1 MSQSAL
7 SKELS
12 ASLLL
17 DPAVVADPYAFYR
30 RLVAETPVWRIPGTD
45 IVLVTSFAAV
55 TEAANRVAD
64 FSSTLHGIVYRADDG
79 TPAVMPFDTG
89 GMDAL
94 ATADPPVHSRHR
106 GAVFP
111 ELVARRMAT
120 MRPDVEQLAEN
131 HIDACLARG
140 HVEFMHD
147 VANAVPIRVVT
158 DLIGFANADPD
169 MLLTAAFESTATM
182 AGTQTRDEVG
192 VRMGNSMLSLGW
204 ITDQVS
210 ASTPDTPGLL
220 GATATAIASGDL
232 TELEAIVIIQTL
244 LSAGGES
251 TTSLLG
257 NAVAQLATDE
267 AFQTQ
272 LREKPELVTPFV
284 EEMLRL
290 ESPFRYHLRHAT
302 QDTELLGT
310 PVPAGATV
318 LLMWGAANR
327 DPAVYEHP
335 DEVVLDRASP
345 RHHLGFGRGIHLCVG
360 APLARLEADVVLRC
374 VLART
379 ASFALDPSDPPERES
394 SLMVRRFRRLPL
406 VVSAA

>member
-1 MSQSAL
+1 M
-7 SKELS
+7 
-12 ASLLL
+12 LL
-17 DPAVVADPYAFYR
+17 DSEVVADPYPFYR
-30 RLVAETPVWRIPGTD
+30 RLVAEAPVWRIPGTD

-64 FSSTLHGIVYRADDG
+64 FSSTLHGMLYRSDDG

-120 MRPDVEQLAEN
+120 MRPDVERLAET
-131 HIDACLARG
+131 HIDDCLGRG
-140 HVEFMHD
+140 EVDFMHD

-158 DLIGFANADPD
+158 DLIGFGNADPD

-182 AGTQTRDEVG
+182 AGTQSRDEIG
-192 VRMGNSMLSLGW
+192 VRMANSMMSLGW

-210 ASTPDTPGLL
+210 ASTVHSPGLL
-220 GATATAIASGDL
+220 GAMATAVANGDL
-232 TELEAIVIIQTL
+232 AELEAIVITQTL

-257 NAVAQLATDE
+257 NAVAQLAADQSL
-267 AFQTQ
+267 QTQ
-272 LREKPELVTPFV
+272 LREDPDLVTPFI

-290 ESPFRYHLRHAT
+290 ESPFRYHLRHAPAE
-302 QDTELLGT
+302 TELLGT

-327 DPAVYEHP
+327 DPAVYERP
-335 DEVVLDRASP
+335 DEIVLDRASP

-360 APLARLEADVVLRC
+360 APLARLEGEVVLRC
-374 VLART
+374 LLAKT
-379 ASFALDPSDPPERES
+379 ATFELDPSQPPERES

>member
-1 MSQSAL
+1 L
-7 SKELS
+7 SHSLRDEELS
-12 ASLLL
+12 AGLLL
-17 DPAVVADPYAFYR
+17 DPEVVADPYPFYR
-30 RLVAETPVWRIPGTD
+30 RLVADAPVWRVPGTD
-45 IVLVTSFAAV
+45 IVLVTSFAGV

-64 FSSTLHGIVYRADDG
+64 FSSTLRGMVYRSDDG

-94 ATADPPVHSRHR
+94 ATADPPVHTRHR

-120 MRPDVEQLAEN
+120 MRPDVEQLAET
-131 HIDACLARG
+131 HIKACLTRG
-140 HVEFMHD
+140 DVEFMHD

-158 DLIGFANADPD
+158 NLIGFTNADPD

-182 AGTQTRDEVG
+182 AGTQSRDEIG
-192 VRMGNSMLSLGW
+192 VRMGNSMMSLGW

-210 ASTPDTPGLL
+210 ASTVDSPGLL
-220 GATATAIASGDL
+220 GAMATAVANGEL
-232 TELEAIVIIQTL
+232 TELEAIVITQTL

-257 NAVAQLATDE
+257 NAVAQLATD
-267 AFQTQ
+267 QVLQSQ
-272 LREKPELVTPFV
+272 LRAEPELVTPFI

-290 ESPFRYHLRHAT
+290 ESPFRYHLRHAPH
-302 QDTELLGT
+302 DTELLGT

-327 DPAVYEHP
+327 DPAVYERP
-335 DEVVLDRASP
+335 DDVVLDRASP

-360 APLARLEADVVLRC
+360 APLARLEAEVVLRC
-374 VLART
+374 LLANT
-379 ASFALDPSDPPERES
+379 ANFALDASDPPEREN

-406 VVSAA
+406 AVSAA